1 MVGEGPGQ
9 QPALET
15 RKVIRSSH
23 TSFPP
28 THTPPHTQ
36 SLISQ
41 TEKASQAQAEGDG
54 RPGPGGAKAFD
65 QRPQAAG

>member
-1 MVGEGPGQ
+1 MGGEGPGQ
-9 QPALET
+9 QPALQT
-15 RKVIRSSH
+15 GKVIRSSH
-23 TSFPP
+23 TSSPP
-28 THTPPHTQ
+28 THTHPHTH

-54 RPGPGGAKAFD
+54 RPGPGGAKAFG